1 MNNRAFKDFLCSNNL
16 IKSIKSELNV
26 NITIKMID
34 GFDDELNQF
43 NLYLTDYPTNR
54 FVKEFI
60 MFSLIFENQK
70 LVEVKAAFHQDIGID
85 RLKIIADVAVLTEK
99 YLKEI
104 FA

>member
-16 IKSIKSELNV
+16 IELIKSELNV
-26 NITIKMID
+26 NTEIETLD
-34 GFDDELNQF
+34 RFDDELNQF

-54 FVKEFI
+54 YVNEII
-60 MFSLIFENQK
+60 MFSLIFEDQK
-70 LVEVKAAFHQDIGID
+70 LVEVKAAFHQDVSIE
-85 RLKIIADVAVLTEK
+85 RLKIIADVAVLTEN